1 MNKDNINTALDE
13 GKGVSDN
20 VDELL
25 TEIKNAKDET
35 APISTSTVTSL
46 IMSVIVL
53 INTIFLIFGVD
64 KHIDENVWYQ
74 AGSVIALVA
83 NIAYAT
89 WKNHNI
95 TKAARKRQQVGE
107 VVVPKNRKDN

>member
-1 MNKDNINTALDE
+1 MNKDNINKALDE

-53 INTIFLIFGVD
+53 INTIFLIFR
-64 KHIDENVWYQ
+64 E
-74 AGSVIALVA
+74 AGSAHIRRLPWNV
-83 NIAYAT
+83 
-89 WKNHNI
+89 
-95 TKAARKRQQVGE
+95 R
-107 VVVPKNRKDN
+107 